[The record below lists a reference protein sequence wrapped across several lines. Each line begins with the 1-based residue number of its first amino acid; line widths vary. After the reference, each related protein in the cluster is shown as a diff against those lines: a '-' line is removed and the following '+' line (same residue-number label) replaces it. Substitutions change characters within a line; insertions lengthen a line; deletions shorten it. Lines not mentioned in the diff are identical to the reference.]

1 LTSLENIYNQECL
14 KGFEVVFTF
23 TIESMS
29 SHDVSTPMVDLRQE
43 GKSRFTTPALVYKR
57 ILEEIMTNK

>member
-1 LTSLENIYNQECL
+1 MNDVHKYNTELTSLENIYNQECL

-29 SHDVSTPMVDLRQE
+29 SHDVSTPMVDLR
-43 GKSRFTTPALVYKR
+43 
-57 ILEEIMTNK
+57 